1 MRRYLFAILLLVVCI
16 TMQAVSNHRTY
27 ITYEEF
33 GAVGDGVHDDQTA
46 IIAAHKAANES
57 GLPVRAADDKTYYIG
72 KGSEVAV
79 IQTDVDFGKA
89 HFIIDDVVTD
99 DYRAPI
105 FRVESTL
112 KPIDITDVH
121 QLRKEQKQLGVSLPA
136 RSLVFV
142 ENNKKK
148 VYIRYGLNQNSGTP
162 QKEVFIADK
171 KGRVDSRSPITWDY
185 DEITRITAYPIDKK
199 TLTIR
204 GGYFTTVA
212 NQAESKYNYRGRGIV
227 VNRSN
232 VRVENLTHY
241 VKGEMDHGAPYSG
254 FLDFDFCAD
263 VVVTGCLLT
272 PHKTYSTIG
281 SAGKP
286 VSMGS
291 YDITAGYCVNLLIE
305 HGRQTIDIDDRAYWG
320 LFASNFC
327 KNLHMDDMIISRF
340 DAHMGVAN
348 VTLTRCTFGHM
359 GVQAVGFG
367 TMLIKDCEMHRN
379 TFVWL
384 REDYG
389 STWDGDVII
398 KDCTFRPVRDERSL
412 TLISGSNSGTH
423 DFGYIC
429 HLPRLVRV
437 ENLTIDDSGIS
448 NSAYSDPTVFGNF
461 RRDTT
466 ASDLLPYSPTE
477 EVILKNI
484 RVVSGKQLK
493 LSPNSGL
500 FMNTRMT
507 TKGKN

>member
-1 MRRYLFAILLLVVCI
+1 MVKKLLLTTVLFGLAS
-16 TMQAVSNHRTY
+16 TLLAALASRGY

-33 GAVGDGVHDDQTA
+33 GAVGDGVHDDQAA
-46 IIAAHKAANES
+46 IIAAHRAANER
-57 GLPVRAADDKTYYIG
+57 GLPVRVADDKTYYIG
-72 KGSEVAV
+72 RGSEVAV

-89 HFIIDDVVTD
+89 HFIINDVVTD
-99 DYRAPI
+99 DYSAPI

-112 KPIDITDVH
+112 KPIDITDVR
-121 QLRKEQKQLGVSLPA
+121 QLRKEQKWLGVSLPA

-148 VYIRYGLNQNSGTP
+148 VYIRYGLNQNSGTS

-185 DEITRITAYPIDKK
+185 DVITRMTAYPIDKK

-212 NQAESKYNYRGRGIV
+212 NQAKSEYKYRGRGFVI
-227 VNRSN
+227 NRSN
-232 VRVENLTHY
+232 VRVENLTHL
-241 VKGEMDHGAPYSG
+241 VEGETDHGAPYSG
-254 FLDFDFCAD
+254 FLDFDFCSD

-281 SAGKP
+281 SAHKP

-291 YDITAGYCVNLLIE
+291 YDITAAYCVNILFE
-305 HGRQTIDIDDRAYWG
+305 HGRQTIDINDRSYWG

-327 KNLHMDDMIISRF
+327 KNLRMDDMIISRF

-359 GVQAVGFG
+359 GVQAIGFG

-384 REDYG
+384 RDDYG
-389 STWDGDVII
+389 STWDGDII
-398 KDCTFRPVRDERSL
+398 IRNCTLRPVRNESSL
-412 TLISGSNSGTH
+412 TLISGFNPGTH
-423 DFGYIC
+423 DFGYLC
-429 HLPRLVRV
+429 HLPRRVMV
-437 ENLTIDDSGIS
+437 ENLTIDDSAIT
-448 NSAYSDPTVFGNF
+448 NSAYSGPTVFGDF

-466 ASDLLPYSPTE
+466 EPSLLPYPPTV

-484 RVVSGKQLK
+484 HIVSGKQME
-493 LSPNSGL
+493 LSPNSQL
-500 FMNTRMT
+500 FKD
-507 TKGKN
+507 TKIRL

>member
-1 MRRYLFAILLLVVCI
+1 MLLFCLLSALL
-16 TMQAVSNHRTY
+16 AAPASRGY

-33 GAVGDGVHDDQTA
+33 GAVGDGIHDDQAA
-46 IIAAHKAANES
+46 IIATHKAANERS
-57 GLPVRAADDKTYYIG
+57 LPVRAADDKTYYIG

-121 QLRKEQKQLGVSLPA
+121 QLRKEQKRLGVSLPA

-142 ENNKKK
+142 ENGKKK

-162 QKEVFIADK
+162 QKEVFIADR

-185 DEITRITAYPIDKK
+185 DVITHMTAYPIDKK

-212 NQAESKYNYRGRGIV
+212 NQAESEYKYRGRGIV
-227 VNRSN
+227 INRSN
-232 VRVENLTHY
+232 VRVENLTHL
-241 VKGEMDHGAPYSG
+241 VEGEIDHGAPYSG

-305 HGRQTIDIDDRAYWG
+305 HGRQTIDIDDCTYWG

-327 KNLHMDDMIISRF
+327 KNLHMDDMVISRF

-348 VTLTRCTFGHM
+348 VTLTRCNFGHM

-367 TMLIKDCEMHRN
+367 TMLIKDCEIHRN

-384 REDYG
+384 RDDYG
-389 STWDGDVII
+389 STWDGDIII
-398 KDCTFRPVRDERSL
+398 KDCTFRPIRDERSL
-412 TLISGSNSGTH
+412 TLISGSNPGTH
-423 DFGYIC
+423 DFGYVC
-429 HLPRLVRV
+429 HLPRRVQV
-437 ENLTIDDSGIS
+437 ENLTIDDSSIT
-448 NSAYSDPTVFGNF
+448 NSAYSGPTVFGNL
-461 RRDTT
+461 RRDATDP
-466 ASDLLPYSPTE
+466 DLLPYSPTK

-484 RVVSGKQLK
+484 QVVSGKQLK
-493 LSPNSGL
+493 LSSNSQL
-500 FMNTRMT
+500 FRETRM
-507 TKGKN
+507 KNKHNVFD